1 MGWLGF
7 AFSTLALVLN
17 ANHRR
22 LAQVVFIV
30 GNLMWLMWAIHQH
43 LPEVF
48 TSQVVYLILNIRTLR
63 AWLKERQPATPDSAK
78 ANRIGLVPIALEAV
92 TSPSFGDA
100 A

>member
-43 LPEVF
+43 LPEVL
-48 TSQVVYLILNIRTLR
+48 TSQVVYLILNIRTLL
-63 AWLKERQPATPDSAK
+63 AWLKERQPAV
-78 ANRIGLVPIALEAV
+78 GLVPIALEAV
-92 TSPSFGDA
+92 TSLSPQRGRDA